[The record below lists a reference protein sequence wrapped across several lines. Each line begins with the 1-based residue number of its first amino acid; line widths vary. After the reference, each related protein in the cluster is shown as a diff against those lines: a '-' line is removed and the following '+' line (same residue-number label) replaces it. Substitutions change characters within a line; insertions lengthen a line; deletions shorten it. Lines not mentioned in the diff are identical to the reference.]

1 VFLEEKGYA
10 NRATFLIDINGII
23 RASFITAP
31 GEARSIEEYRAALD
45 EIIPVP
51 ATA

>member
-1 VFLEEKGYA
+1 V
-10 NRATFLIDINGII
+10 I

-45 EIIPVP
+45 EVLPV